1 MEEIKNIEQVTI
13 SEEAFEQEE
22 FNDNYVI
29 ENDEDYVIEED
40 VNEGNYQLE
49 LENEAVI
56 DQSLAFKQRRDR
68 RLAA

>member
-22 FNDNYVI
+22 FND
-29 ENDEDYVIEED
+29 DYVIEDDESYVINED

-49 LENEAVI
+49 LEDEAII